1 MIDLLLKGGEVID
14 PSQGLRGKMDIA
26 VKDGAVS
33 QVASGISVK
42 EAKRVINVTG
52 KLVVPGLI
60 DLHCHVYE
68 GVNQTGINPD
78 LVGVRSGVTT
88 LVDAGSAGCYTFGGF
103 LGTSFPNRKL
113 ASSACFISR
122 ERA

>member
-68 GVNQTGINPD
+68 GVWSTQAAPAATP
-78 LVGVRSGVTT
+78 S
-88 LVDAGSAGCYTFGGF
+88 GGF